1 MWTLAFLG
9 FLIKNL
15 GTLMSLLGSISAP
28 IFLLVPLLIYF
39 NKMKN
44 EMSLLEKL
52 KQIIYMLLSFFGG
65 VLTL

>member
-1 MWTLAFLG
+1 
-9 FLIKNL
+9 
-15 GTLMSLLGSISAP
+15 MSLLGSISAP

-52 KQIIYMLLSFFGG
+52 KQIIFMLLSFIGG